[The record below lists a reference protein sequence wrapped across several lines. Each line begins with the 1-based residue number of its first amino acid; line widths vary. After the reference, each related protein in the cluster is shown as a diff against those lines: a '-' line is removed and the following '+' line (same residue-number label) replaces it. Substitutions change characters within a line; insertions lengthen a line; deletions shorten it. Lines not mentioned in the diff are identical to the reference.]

1 MKKILLI
8 AVLIGAM
15 LSVSAY
21 VVCIATPLLGKSIK
35 GSGHIVTRTLP
46 APDFNAVDAS
56 RAVKVVISAEAS
68 DIRIEA
74 DDNLIDLVVA
84 ETRGKTLEVT
94 LDQKVNNIQNANI
107 TVTVPA
113 NGGNIRSLK
122 ASSASKIT
130 GDVTLRADKFT
141 IAASSA
147 AEINAAVEATS
158 CSVDA
163 SSAAKIRAAVEAAS
177 CSIEASSASKV
188 SAEVKATTCTVG
200 ASSASKIALTGS
212 AENFTADLSSASKL
226 DAAKFTAVNATVST
240 SSAAKVEIDCSG
252 KLTASASSGSSIGY
266 TGDCHTSLSKSS
278 GGSVRKN

>member
-15 LSVSAY
+15 FSVSAY
-21 VVCIATPLLGKSIK
+21 VVCVAAPLFGKSIK
-35 GSGHIVTRTLP
+35 GSGNIVTRTLP

-56 RAVKVVISAEAS
+56 RAVKVVISAS

-84 ETRGKTLEVT
+84 ETKGKTLIVT
-94 LDQKVNNIQNANI
+94 LDQKVNNIQNADI
-107 TVTVPA
+107 TVTIPA

-130 GDVTLRADKFT
+130 SDVTLRADKFLF
-141 IAASSA
+141 
-147 AEINAAVEATS
+147 
-158 CSVDA
+158 DA
-163 SSAAKIRAAVEAAS
+163 SSAAKIKAAVEAAS
-177 CSIEASSASKV
+177 CSIDASSASKI
-188 SAEVKATTCTVG
+188 SAEVQAAACTVD

-226 DAAKFTAVNATVST
+226 DAAKFTAVNAAVST
-240 SSAAKVEIDCSG
+240 SSASKVSIDCSG
-252 KLTASASSGSSIGY
+252 KLTASASSGSSIDY
-266 TGDCHTSLSKSS
+266 TGDCQTSLSKSS
-278 GGSVRKN
+278 GGSVHKN